1 MIRFNRTAFAEK
13 FLLLSFFTICTLIYS
28 FYQYLPIKLGYFV
41 LKVPYFFLAF
51 LGIAVF
57 IKLLRKTYRLS
68 GFSRYWAVL
77 FSALFILYVLL
88 SGYRYIKLG
97 FANARNSLYMALAVF
112 FGALLFF
119 CVDSEVLSIAKKE
132 CGVLY
137 ISTFLNVIQIFVSA
151 ITFGGVRASR
161 VLENIMVFNCVMLAL
176 LPILFLLLLS
186 TAKRSLKLI
195 ALFNIISLTTLVSIS
210 GARSAVLVLWGEYLV
225 CSICL
230 FLKKRHSWKYQ
241 LLMLVSILA
250 GLGILYSSNFLCAK
264 DSLNRVFFAYQQ
276 KLGSS
281 VNAETNQGTT
291 SEAPLSMEDI
301 TNSENVVDNQQDH
314 IDIVESDSMRGQ
326 LWAASIEE
334 IKRSPLLGTGVS
346 YFDCKYGDI
355 ILEQSSHNFV
365 LEIWL
370 VFGGIGLIMYI
381 LIVTGG
387 LVYFSYKIIQNKGNR
402 LIPLFYLLSLS
413 SILLLA
419 LVQPLLTMLPIS
431 SLFWLIVGWGYKDC
445 ALHVR

>member
-1 MIRFNRTAFAEK
+1 M
-13 FLLLSFFTICTLIYS
+13 
-28 FYQYLPIKLGYFV
+28 
-41 LKVPYFFLAF
+41 
-51 LGIAVF
+51 
-57 IKLLRKTYRLS
+57 
-68 GFSRYWAVL
+68 
-77 FSALFILYVLL
+77 
-88 SGYRYIKLG
+88 
-97 FANARNSLYMALAVF
+97 
-112 FGALLFF
+112 
-119 CVDSEVLSIAKKE
+119 
-132 CGVLY
+132 
-137 ISTFLNVIQIFVSA
+137 
-151 ITFGGVRASR
+151 
-161 VLENIMVFNCVMLAL
+161 
-176 LPILFLLLLS
+176 
-186 TAKRSLKLI
+186 
-195 ALFNIISLTTLVSIS
+195 
-210 GARSAVLVLWGEYLV
+210 
-225 CSICL
+225 
-230 FLKKRHSWKYQ
+230 
-241 LLMLVSILA
+241 LMLVSILA